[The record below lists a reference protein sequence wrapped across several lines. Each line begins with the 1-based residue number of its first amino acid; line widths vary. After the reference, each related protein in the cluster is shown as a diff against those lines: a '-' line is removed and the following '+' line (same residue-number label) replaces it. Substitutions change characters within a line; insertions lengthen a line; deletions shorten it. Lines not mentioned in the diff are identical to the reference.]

1 MADEDLGDA
10 LKGLQRNQ
18 AIDWK
23 NIGNDFFK
31 KEDYENAIKS
41 YKSAIDID
49 PNFIDAWNN
58 LGLAYL
64 KIGEIDKAK
73 KCHETI
79 DNLKNT
85 QNMSI
90 KTKPSQPRRQDNSP
104 ASSSIRIP
112 TDVSLSDGETP
123 IWSGHM
129 SWASQWALIL
139 IGIIFIITIIGI
151 IISIIL
157 FIGAVINVETSEYF
171 VSNRRV
177 YMKYGL
183 ISRVANDLKLE
194 WITNVTISQ
203 GFVGRILNFG
213 NVIIATP
220 GTHTGTSP
228 FVGVSDPM
236 KVRGII
242 DTQIQN
248 VKN

>member
-1 MADEDLGDA
+1 MVDEDLGDA

-31 KEDYENAIKS
+31 KEDYENAIKN

-49 PNFIDAWNN
+49 PSFIDAWNN
-58 LGLAYL
+58 LGLVYL
-64 KIGEIDKAK
+64 KIGKIDEAK

-85 QNMSI
+85 RNFAV
-90 KTKPSQPRRQDNSP
+90 KTKPSQQQTQDDSL
-104 ASSSIRIP
+104 ASSAIRIP
-112 TDVSLSDGETP
+112 TDVSLNEDETP

-139 IGIIFIITIIGI
+139 IGILFIFTFFGI

-157 FIGAVINVETSEYF
+157 FVIATLNVETSEF
-171 VSNRRV
+171 FISNRRV
-177 YMKYGL
+177 YMKYGW
-183 ISRVANDLKLE
+183 IRRVVNDLKME

-203 GFVGRILNFG
+203 GFMGRILNFG

-220 GTHTGTSP
+220 GSHTGVSP
-228 FVGVSDPM
+228 FVGVRAPM
-236 KVRGII
+236 KVRGLI
-242 DTQIQN
+242 DAQTQ
-248 VKN
+248 KYRK